1 MIATGF
7 LFGLLGS
14 LHCVGMCGP
23 IALMLPVDRQ
33 NSTRQF
39 FQTMSYHFG
48 RLFTYSI
55 IGLLFGSLGKT
66 FNLLGFQQYV
76 SIFSG
81 LLMIALVLFPR
92 IATSSQLSKKMYGF
106 VGKVKSRLGK
116 ELKKKDANTLFTI
129 GFLNGFLPCGLVY
142 MAVLGALA
150 SSNLWSGSVY
160 MLVFGLGTIPLM
172 TLVSYAPNLNLL
184 GKSINFKK
192 IIPVLVI
199 AVGVLFVFRGLGL
212 GIPFLS
218 PIPTLEI
225 ADSVGACH

>member
-1 MIATGF
+1 
-7 LFGLLGS
+7 
-14 LHCVGMCGP
+14 
-23 IALMLPVDRQ
+23 MLPVDRQ

-48 RLFTYSI
+48 RLFTYAI

-66 FNLLGFQQYV
+66 FNLLGFQQYI

-81 LLMIALVLFPR
+81 LLMITLVLFPR
-92 IATSSQLSKKMYGF
+92 IAANSRLSKNMYSF
-106 VGKVKSRLGK
+106 VGKIKSKLGK

-150 SSNLWSGSVY
+150 SSNLWGGSLY
-160 MLVFGLGTIPLM
+160 MLAFGLGTIPLM
-172 TLVSYAPNLNLL
+172 TLVSYAPNMNLL
-184 GKSINFKK
+184 GKSGNFKK

-218 PIPTLEI
+218 PIPTLEM
-225 ADSVGACH
+225 VGNVSACH

>member
-48 RLFTYSI
+48 RLFTYAI

-66 FNLLGFQQYV
+66 FNLLGFQQYI

-81 LLMIALVLFPR
+81 LLMITLVLFPR
-92 IATSSQLSKKMYGF
+92 IAANSRLSKNMYSF
-106 VGKVKSRLGK
+106 VGKIKSKLGK
-116 ELKKKDANTLFTI
+116 ELKKKDANTFFTI

-150 SSNLWSGSVY
+150 SSNLWGGSLY
-160 MLVFGLGTIPLM
+160 MLAFGLGTIPLM
-172 TLVSYAPNLNLL
+172 TLVSYAPNMNLL
-184 GKSINFKK
+184 GKSGNFKK

-218 PIPTLEI
+218 PIPTLEM
-225 ADSVGACH
+225 VGNVSACH

>member
-33 NSTRQF
+33 NSTQQF

-48 RLFTYSI
+48 RLFTYAI

-66 FNLLGFQQYV
+66 FNLLGFQQYI

-81 LLMIALVLFPR
+81 LLMITLVLFPR
-92 IATSSQLSKKMYGF
+92 IAANSLLSKNMYSF
-106 VGKVKSRLGK
+106 VGKIKSKLGK

-150 SSNLWSGSVY
+150 SSNLWGGSLY
-160 MLVFGLGTIPLM
+160 MLAFGLGTIPLM
-172 TLVSYAPNLNLL
+172 TLVSYAPNMNLL
-184 GKSINFKK
+184 GKSVNFKK

-218 PIPTLEI
+218 PIPTLEM
-225 ADSVGACH
+225 VGNVSACH